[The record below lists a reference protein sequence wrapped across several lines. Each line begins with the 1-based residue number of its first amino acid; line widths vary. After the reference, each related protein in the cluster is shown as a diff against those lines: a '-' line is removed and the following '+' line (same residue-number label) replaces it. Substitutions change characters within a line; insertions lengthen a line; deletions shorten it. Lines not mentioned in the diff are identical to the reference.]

1 MIKKI
6 RCNVLMDGLDVGD
19 YTSDFGG
26 IKTDCVTRR
35 NLIVRM
41 AVLCYHKHI
50 SKTVDEKRETVI

>member
-6 RCNVLMDGLDVGD
+6 SCNVLSDGLDIGD

-50 SKTVDEKRETVI
+50 KKSVYEERKTVI